1 MAGANMIIDRG
12 ILFAVVLASTSLAR
26 VDSSAAAEFPQR
38 AITLVVP
45 FSPGGNVDSTARIA
59 GQSLGTA
66 LRQPVVVLNKPG
78 AGGAIGAGY
87 VAKADPD
94 GYTLLIT
101 VPDTLTIVPRMITT
115 SYKMDNFTPV
125 GTVATT
131 TPLLVVRSDSRFK
144 TIQDFLA
151 TADAEPGSILVAH
164 DGPGSASQL
173 ALLQFAKAANR
184 TFNMVP
190 YQGSTPALID
200 LLGGQVDA
208 AVDQMTS
215 SLSYLKGGQ
224 IRALAVMSHNR
235 DPLLPDVPTLEE
247 AGVNFDVTT
256 TLGIYAPADVPGT
269 IIDTLDQALMK
280 VLADGELQNR
290 LHSIGS
296 NARKSSAENFREQM
310 LREDKRAQTMEAGG
324 LLAIQ

>member
-1 MAGANMIIDRG
+1 MIFQCR
-12 ILFAVVLASTSLAR
+12 ILVAVVLASIFLDR
-26 VDSSAAAEFPQR
+26 VNVSAAAEFPQR

-45 FSPGGNVDSTARIA
+45 FSPGGNVDSTARIS
-59 GQSLGTA
+59 GESLGRV
-66 LRQPVVVLNKPG
+66 LQQPVIVLNKPG

-101 VPDTLTIVPRMITT
+101 VPDTLTIVPRMMTT
-115 SYKMDNFTPV
+115 PYKMDSFRPV

-151 TADAEPGSILVAH
+151 AADAKPGSILVAH

-173 ALLQFAKAANR
+173 ALLQFGKAANR
-184 TFNMVP
+184 KFNMVP
-190 YQGSTPALID
+190 YQGSAPALID
-200 LLGGQVDA
+200 LLGGQIDA

-224 IRALAVMSHNR
+224 FRALAVMSRNR
-235 DPLLPDVPTLEE
+235 DLLLPDVPTLQE
-247 AGVNFDVTT
+247 AGVNFNVTT
-256 TLGIYAPADVPGT
+256 TLGIYAPAGVPDA
-269 IIDTLDQALMK
+269 IIDRLDQALVK
-280 VLADGELQNR
+280 ALADGDLQNR
-290 LHSIGS
+290 LHLIGS
-296 NARKSSAENFREQM
+296 NALKSSAESFREQM
-310 LREDKRAQTMEAGG
+310 LREDKRAQTMEEAG
-324 LLAIQ
+324 LLATQ

>member
-1 MAGANMIIDRG
+1 MIIDRRV
-12 ILFAVVLASTSLAR
+12 LFAVASIFLAS
-26 VDSSAAAEFPQR
+26 VDGSAATEFPQR

-59 GQSLGTA
+59 GLSLGTV
-66 LRQPVVVLNKPG
+66 LKQPIVVLNKPG
-78 AGGAIGAGY
+78 AGGAIGASY

-94 GYTLLIT
+94 GNTLLIT
-101 VPDTLTIVPRMITT
+101 VPDTLTIVPRMMTT
-115 SYKMDNFTPV
+115 SYKMDSFRPV

-144 TIQDFLA
+144 TIQDFLSA
-151 TADAEPGSILVAH
+151 AEAKPGSILVAH

-184 TFNMVP
+184 SFNLVP
-190 YQGSTPALID
+190 YQGSAPALTD

-224 IRALAVMSHNR
+224 MRALAVMSRDR

-247 AGVNFDVTT
+247 AGVNLNVMT
-256 TLGIYAPADVPGT
+256 TLGIYAPAGVPDA
-269 IIDTLDQALMK
+269 IVDTLEQALVK
-280 VLADGELQNR
+280 ALGNGELQNR
-290 LHSIGS
+290 MHSIGS
-296 NARKSSAENFREQM
+296 NALKSSAKNFREQM
-310 LREDKRAQTMEAGG
+310 LGEDKRAQAMEAAG
-324 LLAIQ
+324 LLATE

>member
-1 MAGANMIIDRG
+1 MAAVNMIFDRRV
-12 ILFAVVLASTSLAR
+12 LFVAVLASMHLGSIS
-26 VDSSAAAEFPQR
+26 VSGAADFPQR
-38 AITLVVP
+38 PITLVVP
-45 FSPGGNVDSTARIA
+45 FSPGGNVDSTARIS
-59 GQSLGTA
+59 GQSLGA
-66 LRQPVVVLNKPG
+66 ILKQPVIVLNKPG
-78 AGGAIGAGY
+78 AGGAIGASY

-101 VPDTLTIVPRMITT
+101 VPDTLTIVPRMMATP
-115 SYKMDNFTPV
+115 YKIDSFRPV

-151 TADAEPGSILVAH
+151 AADAKPGSILVAH

-173 ALLQFAKAANR
+173 ALLRFGKAANR
-184 TFNMVP
+184 RFNVVP
-190 YQGSTPALID
+190 YQGSSPALID

-224 IRALAVMSHNR
+224 LRALAVMSRSR
-235 DPLLPDVPTLEE
+235 DPLLPDVPTMEE
-247 AGVNFDVTT
+247 AGVNFNVIT
-256 TLGIYAPADVPGT
+256 TLGIYAPAGVPDA
-269 IIDTLDQALMK
+269 IIDTLDQALLK
-280 VLADGELQNR
+280 ALADGELQNR

-296 NARKSSAENFREQM
+296 NALGSSAEGFREQM
-310 LREDKRAQTMEAGG
+310 RDEDKRAQMMEAAG
-324 LLAIQ
+324 LLATQ